1 VYKVLHVSDLHYDSE
16 EKTMGKIDA
25 KVDINIRSSQE
36 EEFFDN
42 LNKYL
47 SKTNDKVDLFVIS
60 GDIINGGDRNA
71 QKMFSKKFME
81 TIKKLGYDEKNIM
94 IVPGNHD
101 IKKGSAISSSDRY
114 NEFLDSWK
122 GCKLPYL
129 DGVYKN
135 VDIVC
140 DTKESIMFIPL
151 NTSNWSQVKINV
163 SKKIQ
168 SHLEALEDQNLKK
181 EFERQFT
188 YDAAYVSS
196 EQINEIEKKI
206 VDIKNHEL
214 YTKVLVQH
222 HHLVN
227 VDDAIEVK
235 EMGDILN
242 SNDLK
247 EFIKKFNI
255 KILLHGHKHVGKT
268 FYEYLNKNNKPY
280 KLLISS
286 APNLNKN
293 SFFQILNLKKSNISI
308 SEFDR
313 TGNLSGDNIFRINDT
328 TETDNTIVLED
339 DNITELY
346 NKVISISNDKEN
358 QNKQL
363 ICNLDLKKNDNEQFP
378 IPEMYP
384 EDKKQQ
390 EHYEKEIKKHVEWWQ
405 QDSTI
410 FDDIGELHGPRLKR
424 YNGYIDQLNYISKQ
438 LNSDIN
444 TSKTIAILIEP
455 IKDFHDDIKYPSF
468 ISCQFIV
475 RDKNNKKY
483 LDIVANFR
491 KQEMRYWWALNI
503 AELFK
508 LLLDMKNKIDSSISL
523 GKIVTISNKFT
534 FAEEKAF
541 GRSYVSSIDY
551 YIDMDPAYLMHQAH
565 SIMCNNNFH
574 VSSDKLEDTPFIKLL
589 DEIFH
594 DFHEFAESKNN
605 KDGNAKP
612 RIGIVKFAEFVKKA
626 KNNECSIQNNFHES
640 LERLGEIA
648 ENSDFINKFEQSL
661 KSFKKELDKTMQHY
675 HTLKKSLVDNTYE

>member
-1 VYKVLHVSDLHYDSE
+1 
-16 EKTMGKIDA
+16 MGKIDA